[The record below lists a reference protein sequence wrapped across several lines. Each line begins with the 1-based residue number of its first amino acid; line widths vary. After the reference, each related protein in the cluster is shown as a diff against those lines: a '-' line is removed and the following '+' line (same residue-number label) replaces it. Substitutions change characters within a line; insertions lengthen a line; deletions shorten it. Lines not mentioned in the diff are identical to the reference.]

1 MCDSKYH
8 TPTFAAI
15 GYLAIADFFFLSCVG
30 IFYFTNI
37 LYFRKLSK
45 FFMVVDNCL
54 YFSCSGHMLLLS
66 IVRYLITVHPLQ
78 NRQHLTV
85 QAVSFCSVS
94 VWGFSALFGVVSKT
108 RMNLVVTVIIVIF
121 VLFHLITIVKNIF
134 MYIQT
139 SEEYIFF
146 KFL

>member
-1 MCDSKYH
+1 MAKIMCDSKYH

-66 IVRYLITVHPLQ
+66 IVKYLITVHPLQ

-94 VWGFSALFGVVSKT
+94 VWGFSALFGVVSSYIYIT
-108 RMNLVVTVIIVIF
+108 LNVDFEIV
-121 VLFHLITIVKNIF
+121 
-134 MYIQT
+134 
-139 SEEYIFF
+139 
-146 KFL
+146 